1 MPTAQQIRAQSRQD
15 QCEANFREA
24 LSEYSDIQLSVLA
37 IDLIERP
44 HVIEIQGM
52 SALAAIAVMMELNRR
67 EQS

>member
-1 MPTAQQIRAQSRQD
+1 MPTAQQIRSVARHD
-15 QCEANFREA
+15 QQVANFREA
-24 LSEYSDIQLSVLA
+24 LSEYTDLQLSVLA

-67 EQS
+67 EQG